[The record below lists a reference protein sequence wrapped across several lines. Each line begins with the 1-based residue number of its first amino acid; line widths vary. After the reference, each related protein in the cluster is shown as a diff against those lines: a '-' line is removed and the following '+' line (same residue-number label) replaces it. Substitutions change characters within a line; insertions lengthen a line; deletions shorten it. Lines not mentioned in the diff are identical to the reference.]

1 MGAHK
6 IIKLNLAVSRED
18 IEKYFSDPEAFK
30 RPTEMEAREFYKTLC
45 FMYNRNENCTCQGIA
60 SAEHIA
66 EKLKLDLSATREL
79 CNAMVFYGITE
90 RQGGGFV
97 I

>member
-6 IIKLNLAVSRED
+6 IIKLNLSVSSED
-18 IEKYFSDPEAFK
+18 IERYLSDPEAFS
-30 RPTEMEAREFYKTLC
+30 RPTKMQTREFYKTLC
-45 FMYNRNENCTCQGIA
+45 FMYNGNENRTCQGIA

-90 RQGGGFV
+90 CQGGGFV